1 MRHSWNDIKAKA
13 LAFSRHWADA
23 CHEDSQAKPF
33 WIDFLDIFGVP
44 NKRVATFELN
54 VAKHGGGHG
63 FADLFW
69 PGVLLVEHKSR
80 GKDLDAAFA
89 QAQTYL
95 AGLPDRIREGEISA
109 AVLLVSAKLAVAL
122 ILAAA
127 VTV

>member
-13 LAFSRHWADA
+13 LAFSKQWGDADN
-23 CHEDSQAKPF
+23 EKSQAQSF

-80 GKDLDAAFA
+80 GKDLDLAFSHA
-89 QAQTYL
+89 HP
-95 AGLPDRIREGEISA
+95 AGDRSFE
-109 AVLLVSAKLAVAL
+109 
-122 ILAAA
+122 
-127 VTV
+127 